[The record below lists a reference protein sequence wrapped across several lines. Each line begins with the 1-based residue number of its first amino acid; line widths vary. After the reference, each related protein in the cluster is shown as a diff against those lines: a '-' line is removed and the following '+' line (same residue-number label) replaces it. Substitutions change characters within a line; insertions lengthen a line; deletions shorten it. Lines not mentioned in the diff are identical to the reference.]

1 LNLNKTVRFDHLTD
15 EGRLNKFY
23 TILLLVSYFIIFL
36 LTLSIFP
43 EDTTNINYGMSTFLS
58 WMCLIIELCV
68 VIMCVTMC
76 WSTNWG
82 KRYIE
87 MREKYT
93 KKYEKD

>member
-1 LNLNKTVRFDHLTD
+1 MNLNKVVRFGHLTD
-15 EGRLNKFY
+15 AGRLNKIY
-23 TILLLVSYFIIFL
+23 TILLLVNYIIIFF
-36 LTLSIFP
+36 LTLGIFP
-43 EDTTNINYGMSTFLS
+43 EDTSQINYGMNTFSS
-58 WMCLIIELCV
+58 WCCLIIELCV

-87 MREKYT
+87 MRERYT